1 MTQRTTPSIAFQHL
15 LREEDAAGLD
25 SADLIAEASRAAART
40 YVAMG
45 GGFSAWYPSK
55 LRSQRVNPH
64 MSGDFLGGVTH
75 AARSVGMRVIA
86 RLDISKGRP
95 EWIARDPDWFARKP
109 DGTPGLVWEMPQIC
123 PTGPYWRDEAFAI
136 VGEMMSGYRPDG
148 LFFNYLYT
156 ARCHCARCVRIV
168 RDATGADVPAP
179 GVRTPVY
186 EKWRRAYL
194 ADFVG
199 RLRAHARSFSPDVAM
214 IPYHHVRDGWSA
226 RAMAAVSDTVSS
238 QISNPVVS
246 NPVDPQP
253 QWPHWAA
260 EEAMLARALKPD
272 AVPLLAQTGSGF
284 FASRQTAMP
293 PHRMLRNMVEAH
305 AFGASVMIAISGRL
319 GGDDARSIPA
329 IEAFAR
335 HDRALAPWSGSARS
349 LARVAVLRS
358 QDSIDWGPDAGRNAG
373 RRDGWGH
380 VAEMRGVY
388 MALSRLRYPADILPA
403 DALDPAALGRYSV
416 VIAPALSCLSDS
428 VAAALD
434 AYVAAGGT
442 LIATGDFGALDE
454 DGVPRTKP
462 ACAALPALP
471 GITRALAGAYFIAE
485 DASLRDRLGGAPHLG
500 ADGPLWL
507 PTTNPT
513 DGWAA
518 GLRTVGP
525 FANNAPEFAVVHGP
539 GTDPGLLSRTHGK
552 GRAVWFPWL
561 PGGAYFAYGVAD
573 HAAVLAQALTPA
585 LGAPPIVDS
594 APGAV
599 SYALMGVLGGRLLHV
614 FNDATLQGSPLNEAV
629 PIGAF
634 EVAVAGGASRAI
646 DTANGEALSVGHE
659 GGYAKFVIDLPG
671 ACRTIALLD

>member
-1 MTQRTTPSIAFQHL
+1 MTQRTTPSIVFQHL

-25 SADLIAEASRAAART
+25 PADLIAEASRAAAQT

-45 GGFSAWYPSK
+45 GGFSAWYPTK

-64 MSGDFLGGVTH
+64 MRGDFLGGVTQ
-75 AARSVGMRVIA
+75 AARAANMRVVA
-86 RLDISKGRP
+86 RVDISKGRP

-136 VGEMMSGYRPDG
+136 VGEMMAGYRPDG

-156 ARCHCARCVRIV
+156 ARCHCARCAQIV

-179 GVRTPVY
+179 GVRSPVY
-186 EKWRRAYL
+186 EKWRRAHL

-199 RLRAHARSFSPDVAM
+199 RLGAHARSFRADVDM
-214 IPYHHVRDGWSA
+214 IPYHHVRDGWNA

-272 AVPLLAQTGSGF
+272 SAPLLAQTGSGF

-319 GGDDARSIPA
+319 GGDDPRSIPA
-329 IEAFAR
+329 IENFAR
-335 HDRALAPWSGSARS
+335 RCRALAPWRGPVQS

-403 DALDPAALGRYSV
+403 DALDPAMLARCAA
-416 VIAPALSCLSDS
+416 VIAPAISCISNS

-442 LIATGDFGALDE
+442 LIATGDFGASDE
-454 DGVPRTKP
+454 NGAPRAKP

-471 GITRALAGAYFIAE
+471 GSSRALAGAYFLAE
-485 DASLRDRLGGAPHLG
+485 EASLRDRLDGAPHLG
-500 ADGPLWL
+500 TDGPLWL
-507 PTTNPT
+507 PTTNAR

-539 GTDPGLLSRTHGK
+539 GSDPGKLSRVHGN

-561 PGGAYFAYGVAD
+561 PGGAYFAYGVYD
-573 HAAVLAQALTPA
+573 HAAVLADALAPA
-585 LGAPPIVDS
+585 LGPPPIVDS
-594 APGAV
+594 PPGAV
-599 SYALMGVLGGRLLHV
+599 SYAMMRAPDALLLHV
-614 FNDATLQGSPLNEAV
+614 FNDATVQGLPLNEAV
-629 PIGAF
+629 SIAAF
-634 EVAVAGGASRAI
+634 EVAVACDAARAI
-646 DTANGEALSVGHE
+646 DTESGREISLKHE
-659 GGYAKFVIDLPG
+659 GNYRKFVVDLPG

>member
-1 MTQRTTPSIAFQHL
+1 MTQGTTPSIVFQHL
-15 LREEDAAGLD
+15 LREEDATGLD
-25 SADLIAEASRAAART
+25 PADLIAEAARAAAQT

-64 MSGDFLGGVTH
+64 MRGDFLGGVTQ
-75 AARSVGMRVIA
+75 AARAAGMRVVA
-86 RLDISKGRP
+86 RVDISKGRP

-109 DGTPGLVWEMPQIC
+109 DGTPGLVWEMPQTC

-136 VGEMMSGYRPDG
+136 VGELMSGYRPDG
-148 LFFNYLYT
+148 LFFNYLYV
-156 ARCHCARCVRIV
+156 ARCHCARCAQTVRA
-168 RDATGADVPAP
+168 ATGADVPAP
-179 GVRTPVY
+179 GVRSPVY

-194 ADFVG
+194 ADFVA
-199 RLRAHARSFSPDVAM
+199 RLGAHARSFRADVDM
-214 IPYHHVRDGWSA
+214 IPYHHVRDGWNA
-226 RAMAAVSDTVSS
+226 RAMAAVSGTISS

-272 AVPLLAQTGSGF
+272 AAPLLVQTGSAF

-293 PHRMLRNMVEAH
+293 PHRMLRNMAEAR
-305 AFGASVMIAISGRL
+305 AFGASAMIAISGRL

-335 HDRALAPWSGSARS
+335 HCRALERWQGSVRS

-373 RRDGWGH
+373 RREGWGH

-403 DALDPAALGRYSV
+403 DELDPGVLGRYAAV
-416 VIAPALSCLSDS
+416 VAPALSCLSDS

-434 AYVAAGGT
+434 EYVAAGGT
-442 LIATGDFGALDE
+442 LIATGDFGAADE
-454 DGVPRTKP
+454 DGAPRAKP
-462 ACAALPALP
+462 PCAAVPALP
-471 GITRALAGAYFIAE
+471 GSSRALAGAYFLAE

-500 ADGPLWL
+500 AEGALWL
-507 PTTNPT
+507 LATNPA
-513 DGWAA
+513 DGWTA
-518 GLRTVGP
+518 GLRTIGP
-525 FANNAPEFAVVHGP
+525 FANNAPEFAVVDGP
-539 GTDPGLLSRTHGK
+539 GTDPGRLARKHGK
-552 GRAVWFPWL
+552 GRVVWFPWL
-561 PGGAYFAYGVAD
+561 PGGAYFAYGVGD
-573 HAAVLAQALTPA
+573 HAAVLADALAPV

-599 SYALMGVLGGRLLHV
+599 SFAAMGVPGGTLLHI
-614 FNDATLQGSPLNEAV
+614 FNDASAQGVPLNEAV

-634 EVAVAGGASRAI
+634 EVAVACDATRAI
-646 DTANGEALSVGHE
+646 DVAGKREISLAHE
-659 GGYAKFVIDLPG
+659 GAYRKFVIDLPG